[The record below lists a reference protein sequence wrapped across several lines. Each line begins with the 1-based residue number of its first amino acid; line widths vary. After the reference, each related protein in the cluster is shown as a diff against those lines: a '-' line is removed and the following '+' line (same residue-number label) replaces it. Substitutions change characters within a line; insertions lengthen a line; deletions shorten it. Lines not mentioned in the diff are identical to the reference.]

1 MPCFDRTV
9 LRLGNCFQS
18 RPKTTNKILDSSFFE
33 FDRVLTF
40 VDGAHKLSVLCR
52 QCQRIGFIIVLMR
65 TWPTLILSIFL
76 FPSAKAETAKTVQ
89 NTALT
94 AGQTLTLKEKLKSL
108 TARSTHVQS
117 DSLIFDLPVTYNKS
131 VSKWIAYFQ
140 HDRNS
145 KWFRQWLQR
154 SYKYMPVIQEELR
167 TAGLPM
173 DLAYMVMIESGFAP
187 NAISHADAVG
197 PWQFIEAT
205 GLRYGLN
212 KTWWLDE
219 RRDLKKSTLAAIR
232 YLRDLYSEFGSWYL
246 VAASYN
252 MGENGLRRQ
261 IKKYGTKDYWTLI
274 KLNALP
280 PETQEYV
287 PKILAAMLIAKAP
300 NLYGFRELE
309 KMDPLEYEV
318 VLVPGGTDL
327 GPLADLLG
335 VTRKSLKD
343 LNAELYLGYI
353 PRQVNRHFIRVPKGA
368 GRIVSTYVHQ
378 MTRKV
383 TLE

>member
-1 MPCFDRTV
+1 
-9 LRLGNCFQS
+9 
-18 RPKTTNKILDSSFFE
+18 
-33 FDRVLTF
+33 
-40 VDGAHKLSVLCR
+40 
-52 QCQRIGFIIVLMR
+52 MR
-65 TWPTLILSIFL
+65 TWAALIFIL
-76 FPSAKAETAKTVQ
+76 FFSSFAHAETNPKAALAQ
-89 NTALT
+89 STA
-94 AGQTLTLKEKLKSL
+94 AQPAHKAQTLKEKLKTL
-108 TARSTHVQS
+108 TAKSTHVQS
-117 DSLIFDLPVTYNKS
+117 DNLIFDLPVTYNKK
-131 VSKWIAYFQ
+131 VSKWVSYFQ
-140 HDRNS
+140 NS
-145 KWFRQWLQR
+145 KWFSKWLQR
-154 SYKYMPVIQEELR
+154 SYMYMPFIQIELKR
-167 TAGLPM
+167 AGLPQ

-187 NAISHADAVG
+187 NAISTADAVG

-205 GLRYGLN
+205 GSRYGLN

-232 YLRDLYSEFGSWYL
+232 YIQDLYGEFGSWYL

-280 PETQEYV
+280 QETQDYV

-300 NLYGFRELE
+300 NLYGFRDLE

-318 VLVPGGTDL
+318 VLVPGGVEL
-327 GPLADLLG
+327 NSLADHLG

-353 PRQVNRHFIRVPKGA
+353 PRQVEKHFIRVPKGA
-368 GRIVSTYVHQ
+368 SRIVSSYVHQ
-378 MTRKV
+378 INRKV
-383 TLE
+383 ALE